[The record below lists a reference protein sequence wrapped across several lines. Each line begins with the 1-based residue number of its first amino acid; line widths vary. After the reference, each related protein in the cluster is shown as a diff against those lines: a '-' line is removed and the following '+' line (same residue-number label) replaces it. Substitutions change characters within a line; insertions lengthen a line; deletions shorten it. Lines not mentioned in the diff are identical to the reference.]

1 VTASLVLGP
10 VLDVLAPADVAA
22 AGRRVRNGAVF
33 LAIAAWLMPAYPP
46 LGTDTVV
53 HRTVIC
59 AAFAAAAVAAQF
71 RHRYRWA
78 RVALPVAAC
87 AAAAAVAWCGS
98 GALWG
103 GGFIV
108 YAVLVLA
115 ATELARPRIRLE
127 TPAEEADPLPPRPR
141 LVARAMVWYAW
152 FGISALV
159 VTQWVMQFMFVPTGS
174 MQPTIM
180 GARPPR
186 WGDVLLVDK
195 TPYLRRDPHRW
206 EIVVFQFPLFPERN
220 FVKRVVGLPGEH
232 LEIKDGDI
240 WIDGKIARKPP
251 LVQETMWQ
259 EVFPRAGLGATPS
272 KITAFVQDVGSGGD
286 WTRVSDTSVSCRPG
300 ARGPSLLSFNAR
312 ESKFGSQV
320 AADMRVAFTAVP
332 DGYAVVLARVTSR
345 GVPVTL
351 SLDAAGPSAGS
362 YFEVGGARTELPDVR
377 PEGGVAVRVDLCVAD
392 GEAWAL
398 VDGREVARAE
408 VPAGAHGKNR
418 VEIGAASKPA
428 SFRDVY
434 VARDI
439 EYAPGNGSAWDIPAD
454 GFFFLGD
461 NVAGSDDSRRWT
473 ALVFHPP
480 GGAPAVTAAASVP
493 DEFGQPRNQIRI
505 DGDLQ
510 RFVDVDGVPRAVP
523 RAGTTVET
531 IAYPFARRSHIV
543 GRAVMIVFPWT
554 VAEAGFRPRFL
565 P

>member
-1 VTASLVLGP
+1 
-10 VLDVLAPADVAA
+10 
-22 AGRRVRNGAVF
+22 VRNAAVF
-33 LAIAAWLMPAYPP
+33 LAIAAWLLPAYPP
-46 LGTDTVV
+46 LGTDTVP
-53 HRTVIC
+53 HRAAIC

-71 RHRYRWA
+71 RHAHRWA
-78 RVALPVAAC
+78 RVGLPVAAC
-87 AAAAAVAWCGS
+87 AAAAFVAWCGG

-103 GGFIV
+103 LGFVV

-115 ATELARPRIRLE
+115 ATELFRPRLRLE
-127 TPAEEADPLPPRPR
+127 TPPEEPDPLPPRPR
-141 LVARAMVWYAW
+141 VVTRLMVWYAW

-195 TPYLRRDPHRW
+195 TPYLRRDPRRW

-240 WIDGKIARKPP
+240 WIDGKLARKPP

-272 KITAFVQDVGSGGD
+272 KITAFVQDVGSGGR
-286 WTRVSDTSVSCRPG
+286 WTRVSDTSVSCRPSD
-300 ARGPSLLSFNAR
+300 RGPSLLSFNAR
-312 ESKFGSQV
+312 ESRFGSQV

-332 DGYAVVLARVTSR
+332 ETGGAVLARITSR
-345 GVPVTL
+345 GVPVTF
-351 SLDAAGPSAGS
+351 SVATAGS
-362 YFEVGGARTELPDVR
+362 QTGSSLQVGDARTELPSVQ
-377 PEGGVAVRVDLCVAD
+377 PAGGAAVRVDLCVAD
-392 GEAWAL
+392 GAAWAL
-398 VDGREVARAE
+398 VDGGEVARAD
-408 VPAGAHGKNR
+408 VAADARGKNR
-418 VEIGAASKPA
+418 VEIGAAGKPA
-428 SFRDVY
+428 TFRDVY

-439 EYAPGNGSAWDIPAD
+439 EYTPGTGAAAWDVPGD
-454 GFFFLGD
+454 GYFFLGD

-480 GGAPAVTAAASVP
+480 GGAPTVTAAASVP
-493 DEFGQPRNQIRI
+493 DEFGQPRDQIRI
-505 DGDLQ
+505 DGDMQ